1 MVFLAYSGRYHPAN
15 PVPERTEAEGGEPAG
30 RQSHA
35 RQEAVR
41 KGGPVPGLSGILKKI
56 EAVGMETDDLLLA
69 LILYLMY
76 RESGDKDLL
85 ILLGA
90 MLLS

>member
-1 MVFLAYSGRYHPAN
+1 MAYSGAF
-15 PVPERTEAEGGEPAG
+15 GL
-30 RQSHA
+30 A
-35 RQEAVR
+35 RQKREESPPPAA
-41 KGGPVPGLSGILKKI
+41 PQPQPSAAPGTEEKMPLSIHGLLKKV
-56 EAVGMETDDLLLA
+56 EAAGMETDDLLMA

-85 ILLGA
+85 IMLGA

>member
-1 MVFLAYSGRYHPAN
+1 MAYSGAWGTRAATAPENGQNSPSPESSPA
-15 PVPERTEAEGGEPAG
+15 PSRGGARDPFSGALEG
-30 RQSHA
+30 
-35 RQEAVR
+35 
-41 KGGPVPGLSGILKKI
+41 LFKKI
-56 EAVGMETDDLLLA
+56 ETIDMETDDLILA

-85 ILLGA
+85 IMLGA

>member
-1 MVFLAYSGRYHPAN
+1 MAYSGAYGRREKEAPATA
-15 PVPERTEAEGGEPAG
+15 PVTPEAARTPSVQTVSEGE
-30 RQSHA
+30 RSSMNLQN
-35 RQEAVR
+35 
-41 KGGPVPGLSGILKKI
+41 LLKKI
-56 EAVGMETDDLLLA
+56 EAIGMETDDLILA
-69 LILYLMY
+69 LILFLMY

>member
-1 MVFLAYSGRYHPAN
+1 MISLAYSGSYRPSTDAPRPEKRK
-15 PVPERTEAEGGEPAG
+15 PVHEEKKVDHSSRKPPEQPPFSL
-30 RQSHA
+30 Q
-35 RQEAVR
+35 
-41 KGGPVPGLSGILKKI
+41 GLLKRI
-56 EAVGMETDDLLLA
+56 EAVGLETDDLLLA
-69 LILYLMY
+69 LVLYLMY